1 MTKDKDVKWMNVDVE
16 SLPAPIAKLYA
27 KYKAQYAL
35 MKEAREAFEDAF
47 AGEVSLPPGKRVAFG
62 YKFGKLSVG
71 VVDAGKAK
79 ADAKTATLSD
89 FIAAQERSGRRA

>member
-1 MTKDKDVKWMNVDVE
+1 MAKDDVKWTTVDVD
-16 SLPAPIAKLYA
+16 SLPQEMKKLYA

-47 AGEVSLPPGKRVAFG
+47 AGEVSLPAGKKVAFG

-71 VVDAGKAK
+71 VVDAGKAANSGK
-79 ADAKTATLSD
+79 TKSLADWLGDQEKT
-89 FIAAQERSGRRA
+89 GRRA